1 MQNDDESDA
10 YRSLFQKIQSMTV
23 SEKLELART
32 TSKEGRTI
40 LMRDSNRLVQLA
52 VVDSP
57 KITETEVAA
66 IVQNRQ
72 INDEVLRKIAMN
84 REWLRNYQIRL
95 ALVNNPKT
103 PLTIAMAQVSYL
115 NQKDLKALAKSK
127 GVPRP
132 LVIAAEGRIKETRK

>member
-1 MQNDDESDA
+1 MQNEDESDA
-10 YRSLFQKIQSMTV
+10 YRSLFQKIQTMTV

-40 LMRDSNRLVQLA
+40 LMRDSNRIVQLA

-57 KITETEVAA
+57 KITDSEVVSIA
-66 IVQNRQ
+66 QNRQ

-84 REWLRNYQIRL
+84 REWLRNYQVRL

-132 LVIAAEGRIKETRK
+132 LVIAAEGRIKESRK

>member
-1 MQNDDESDA
+1 MQNENESDA
-10 YRSLFQKIQSMTV
+10 YRSLFQKIQTMTV

-52 VVDSP
+52 VVESP
-57 KITETEVAA
+57 KITETEVLSMAA
-66 IVQNRQ
+66 NRQ

-84 REWLRNYQIRL
+84 REWLRNYQVRL

-103 PLTIAMAQVSYL
+103 PLTIAMVQIAYL

-127 GVPRP
+127 GIPRP
-132 LVIAAEGRIKETRK
+132 LVIAAEGRLKENRK